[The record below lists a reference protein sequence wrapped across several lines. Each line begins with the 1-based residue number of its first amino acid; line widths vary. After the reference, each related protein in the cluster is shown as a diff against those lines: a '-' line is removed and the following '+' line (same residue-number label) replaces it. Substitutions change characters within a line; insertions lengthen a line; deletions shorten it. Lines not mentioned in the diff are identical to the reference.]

1 MNLHA
6 PYKFKQAPDLEI
18 VAGLA
23 AGQVAGTLYEPLAS
37 SIYALRKYLAETRKI
52 LRGCTALASAG
63 PGAVSWTVD
72 DGFRSAHEVDR
83 TALLKELARMSA
95 HLTECEA
102 ARDEL
107 QREAC
112 YPIEARRCPR
122 CHYSTEAAAVPWSPD
137 EVMVL
142 RHMTGSMVCSGVG
155 ALLPA

>member
-6 PYKFKQAPDLEI
+6 PYKFKQAPDIEI

-23 AGQVAGTLYEPLAS
+23 AGQVAGTLYEPLS
-37 SIYALRKYLAETRKI
+37 TSIYSLRKRLAETRRY
-52 LRGCTALASAG
+52 LREDTAPAAG
-63 PGAVSWTVD
+63 GRWTTSYSTA
-72 DGFRSAHEVDR
+72 DGFRFASEADR
-83 TALLKELARMSA
+83 TALLRELARMSA
-95 HLTECEA
+95 QLAECEA

-137 EVMVL
+137 TTMVL
-142 RHMTGSMVCSGVG
+142 RHMTGDMVCSGVG